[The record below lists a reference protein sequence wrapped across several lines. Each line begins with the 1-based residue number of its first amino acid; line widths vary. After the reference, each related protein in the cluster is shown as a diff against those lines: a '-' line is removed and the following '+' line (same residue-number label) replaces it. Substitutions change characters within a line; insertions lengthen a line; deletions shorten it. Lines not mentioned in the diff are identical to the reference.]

1 MKFFATT
8 IFSFF
13 ILFHSAYSKSR
24 LGEYYMGFGYAIA
37 DGGKNTN
44 IEGDF
49 LSVSANSPASD
60 SADFILRFDYGS
72 VDSNVAELST
82 WELGLDYIYHY
93 DDSAFQNGLFRPFAG
108 GGISYLSD
116 DAKVRMNK
124 DGSSWKLLA
133 GTEVLFSDYFSVY
146 LGANFIGLWS
156 DFGQNDFSIDV
167 GLTWWV
173 NDFHGVAI
181 EYNHALDQE
190 VDFIGLKYLYSWQ

>member
-1 MKFFATT
+1 
-8 IFSFF
+8 
-13 ILFHSAYSKSR
+13 
-24 LGEYYMGFGYAIA
+24 MGFGYAIA

-133 GTEVLFSDYFSVY
+133 GT
-146 LGANFIGLWS
+146 
-156 DFGQNDFSIDV
+156 
-167 GLTWWV
+167 
-173 NDFHGVAI
+173 
-181 EYNHALDQE
+181 
-190 VDFIGLKYLYSWQ
+190 